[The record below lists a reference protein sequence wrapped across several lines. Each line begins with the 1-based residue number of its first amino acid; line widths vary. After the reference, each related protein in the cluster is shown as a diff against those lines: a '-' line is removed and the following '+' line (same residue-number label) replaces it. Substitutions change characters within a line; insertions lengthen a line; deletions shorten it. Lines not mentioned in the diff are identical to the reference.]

1 MDTPRMD
8 EDWLD
13 FPFGLVIYLT
23 LTSRI
28 LGQGYGIKCDAIENS
43 GKTMVVWLPQLT
55 SVRTLSRA
63 HGINCGLIW
72 NHFGNLWE
80 LGNIFGNIIWNLLKN
95 HYKLGEHIGSTEGEG
110 GFQGLLWVHHFRI
123 RVHMSILRTTEFSTQ
138 RAGYEFIS

>member
-1 MDTPRMD
+1 MD

-13 FPFGLVIYLT
+13 FPFGLAIYLT

-28 LGQGYGIKCDAIENS
+28 LGQAYGIKCDAIENS
-43 GKTMVVWLPQLT
+43 GKTMVVWLSQLT
-55 SVRTLSRA
+55 RVRTLSQA

-110 GFQGLLWVHHFRI
+110 GFQGLLWVHHLGFMFTCQFCKLPNFPPNEL
-123 RVHMSILRTTEFSTQ
+123 VMSL
-138 RAGYEFIS
+138 